1 MKIGKLI
8 VFMLLMIPAVA
19 TAQNITIGT
28 CNTKDGAT
36 YHGEMLGN
44 KPHGK
49 GTAKYQNGDVYVGE
63 YVK

>member
-1 MKIGKLI
+1 
-8 VFMLLMIPAVA
+8 MLLMIPAVA